1 MRLAVNLSSVGEID
15 LLAFDGEIDFGTSE
29 RFETALGTVIL
40 DRAGQVLVDLRRVA
54 FMDSTGIHHLVA
66 AQRRLTLQGRQFAL
80 LCAPGPVHDVFQ
92 TAGMVEQL
100 GVHDS
105 PAEAERA
112 LG

>member
-15 LLAFDGEIDFGTSE
+15 LLACDGEIDFGTSDC
-29 RFETALGTVIL
+29 FETALGTVIL
-40 DRAGQVLVDLRRVA
+40 DRAGQVLVDLRGVA

-66 AQRRLTLQGRQFAL
+66 TQRRLTLQGRQFAL
-80 LCAPGPVHDVFQ
+80 LCAPGPVLDVFH
-92 TAGMVEQL
+92 TAGMLEQL

-105 PAEAERA
+105 PAAAESA

>member
-1 MRLAVNLSSVGEID
+1 MRLAVNVSSVGEID
-15 LLAFDGEIDFGTSE
+15 LLAVDGEIDFGTSE

-40 DRAGQVLVDLRRVA
+40 DRAGEVLVDLRRVA
-54 FMDSTGIHHLVA
+54 LMDSTGIHHLVA
-66 AQRRLTLQGRQFAL
+66 ATAARPAGAPVRAPVR
-80 LCAPGPVHDVFQ
+80 PGPVHDVFQ

-112 LG
+112 LS